1 MKDQNMIDYAEDP
14 KKYTVK
20 ELRQTCRKTGKKGYS
35 NDRKVELMDLLNEDE
50 EALQLLSQGR
60 REKTKVKINIKKK
73 TKKDL
78 E

>member
-1 MKDQNMIDYAEDP
+1 MNDQNMIDYAEDL

-20 ELRQTCRKTGKKGYS
+20 ELRQRL
-35 NDRKVELMDLLNEDE
+35 EQLMDLLIKDE
-50 EALQLLSQGR
+50 KALELLSQAR
-60 REKTKVKINIKKK
+60 SEKTKVKIDDIKKK